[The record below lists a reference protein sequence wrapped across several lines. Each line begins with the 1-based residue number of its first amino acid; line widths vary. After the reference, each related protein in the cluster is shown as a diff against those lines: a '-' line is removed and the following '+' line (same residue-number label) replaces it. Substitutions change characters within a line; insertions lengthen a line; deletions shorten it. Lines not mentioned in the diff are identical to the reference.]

1 MATYPKITRDIT
13 EPATIADLQVDVVI
27 SKETTFDSEVTQYP
41 VEDGFPVADHVTRNP
56 MQLTM
61 EVVCTPTPVT
71 FFSNLGANQ
80 NRLNEVTNAIMKI
93 YNDGEPITVT
103 TADAIYKDMVMT
115 HAPLPRKVEDGLCY
129 KMQIDFVHVRRVKPK
144 TEDVPEGQTSG
155 EAEGKSGESEKDAGT
170 ADQQDIGTGMTTV
183 DNTATVDVDTSF
195 QDLGNMGTIFTGK
208 EITAFVCATVISRIL

>member
-1 MATYPKITRDIT
+1 MASYPKITRDIT
-13 EPATIADLQVDVVI
+13 EPATIGDLQVDVVV

-56 MQLTM
+56 MALTM

-71 FFSNLGANQ
+71 FFADLGANQ

-93 YNDGEPITVT
+93 YNEGYPITVK

-115 HAPLPRKVEDGLCY
+115 HAPLPRRVDDGLCY

-144 TEDVPEGQTSG
+144 TEDVPEGQTSS
-155 EAEGKSGESEKDAGT
+155 EAEGKAGESEKDGGT
-170 ADQQDIGTGMTTV
+170 ADQNDIGTGMTTV
-183 DNTATVDVDTSF
+183 DNTATVEVDTSF
-195 QDLGNMGTIFTGK
+195 QDYSNMGNILTGQ
-208 EITAFVCATVISRIL
+208 EITAYVCASVISRIL

>member
-13 EPATIADLQVDVVI
+13 EPATIADLKVDAVI

-71 FFSNLGANQ
+71 FFADLGANQ

-93 YNDGEPITVT
+93 YTNRGYFGI
-103 TADAIYKDMVMT
+103 
-115 HAPLPRKVEDGLCY
+115 
-129 KMQIDFVHVRRVKPK
+129 
-144 TEDVPEGQTSG
+144 
-155 EAEGKSGESEKDAGT
+155 
-170 ADQQDIGTGMTTV
+170 
-183 DNTATVDVDTSF
+183 
-195 QDLGNMGTIFTGK
+195 
-208 EITAFVCATVISRIL
+208 